1 MLLWP
6 ILWWQLNLV
15 IRWMRDAKVSDV
27 CFQTNAWGFI
37 TIRYAAF
44 QPDPSLYRPV
54 EQTFRELSDP
64 SWESNLPANL
74 IPEAAEGRLAL
85 ILPRKNRGGV
95 TEGDGGGAR
104 LSPIQ
109 NILVPAHPAGRR
121 DPDLRQAPS
130 LPHWIP
136 ACAGGGRSRCK

>member
-64 SWESNLPANL
+64 SWESSLPANL

-95 TEGDGGGAR
+95 TEGDGGAFA
-104 LSPIQ
+104 PI
-109 NILVPAHPAGRR
+109 
-121 DPDLRQAPS
+121 PS
-130 LPHWIP
+130 T
-136 ACAGGGRSRCK
+136 S